1 MMAVG
6 DLLGLAGM
14 AFAAV
19 RVLSSLP
26 GLGRWR
32 DQPWWLPAGMLLALL
47 PVDGLSLAGLLRGL
61 FGDLSMASLLLLGLG
76 LWRDEAGRERQ
87 RIGLSAGAAALGV
100 CLYPAALGLGMF
112 DPYRLGFGD
121 LTLLSGLLAAALL
134 AALRGY
140 GLAAVWLSLAVLGW
154 ALGLGESTNLWNYL
168 IDPWVCLYALA
179 VLLRR
184 VLRH

>member
-1 MMAVG
+1 MMAHS
-6 DLLGLAGM
+6 DILGLAAM

-32 DQPWWLPAGMLLALL
+32 DKSWWLPAGMLLALL

-76 LWRDEAGRERQ
+76 LWPDKTVRDRQ
-87 RIGLSAGAAALGV
+87 RLGMLAGVVLLGV
-100 CLYPAALGLGMF
+100 GLYPAALGLGMF

-134 AALRGY
+134 LALRGY

-179 VLLRR
+179 ALLRR
-184 VLRH
+184 MRRH